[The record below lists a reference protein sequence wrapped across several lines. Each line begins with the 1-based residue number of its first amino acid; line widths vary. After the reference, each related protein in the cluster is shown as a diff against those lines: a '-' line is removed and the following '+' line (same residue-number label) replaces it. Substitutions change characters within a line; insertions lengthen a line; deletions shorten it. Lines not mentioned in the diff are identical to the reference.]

1 MGVQNNNGLIGLEHI
16 VKGVDTYVESQI
28 VAMVGDL
35 HQTLVAATP
44 IEDPPTNN
52 IVARQHWQ
60 ISVDSYTKAGSTG
73 EAPYVGGVEIDM
85 RFKNT
90 SSFLKAPGKGSGL
103 DGFSIRKSQNIVVFN
118 DVPYMARLNRGWSKT
133 QQPNPGWI
141 EACIDQ
147 VQSRW
152 GML

>member
-1 MGVQNNNGLIGLEHI
+1 MGAQNDNGLIGLQNI
-16 VKGVDTYVESQI
+16 IKDVDLYVESQI

-35 HQTLVAATP
+35 HQTLVDATP

-52 IVARQHWQ
+52 IVAKQHWQ

-73 EAPYVGGVEIDM
+73 EAPYTGGVEIDM
-85 RFKNT
+85 RFKN
-90 SSFLKAPGKGSGL
+90 SSRFLKAPGKGSGL

-118 DVPYMARLNRGWSKT
+118 DVPYMARLNRGWSK
-133 QQPNPGWI
+133 QASPGFI

-152 GML
+152 GLL